1 MPGGIFHPGIL
12 ISSENSE
19 HFIQLQPMLRLV
31 CPDGDVIIP
40 KRDDILAKMELFKRR
55 PELADAR
62 SYELDCRASV
72 KSVNLLLGRLY
83 DESEKVAITEDNFS
97 ELRSLCRE
105 LGFSGLDKELDS
117 YESDSTIRPRR
128 QFTCP
133 ARSINPIFDGI
144 ISYLTRECGGNVHDK
159 GIVNITS
166 SSVNSECTEPRHVA
180 DLLAESWFQPKHE
193 PGGWICY
200 DFKERRVI
208 PTSFTVQWTDGLYPN
223 HFSLEVSNDQES
235 WTEVHHVTG
244 YVTVDFK
251 HTIHPWDA
259 VDNIQVS
266 NVPSEGFRFIRLR
279 VSEQNCPGAWDFGLA
294 ALEIFGTLFE
304 K

>member
-1 MPGGIFHPGIL
+1 
-12 ISSENSE
+12 
-19 HFIQLQPMLRLV
+19 MLRLV
-31 CPDGDVIIP
+31 CRDGEVIIP
-40 KRDDILAKMELFKRR
+40 KIDDILAKMELFKRR

-62 SYELDCRASV
+62 SYEPDCRATV
-72 KSVNLLLGRLY
+72 ESVNLLLSRLY
-83 DESEKVAITEDNFS
+83 DESEKVTITEDNFS

-128 QFTCP
+128 QFTYP
-133 ARSINPIFDGI
+133 TREINPLFDGI
-144 ISYLTRECGGNVHDK
+144 INYLTRECGGNVHDK

-166 SSVNSECTEPRHVA
+166 SSEDGLHEPKHVA
-180 DLLAESWFQPKHE
+180 DFRNAYWFVPKKE
-193 PGGWICY
+193 PCGWICY

-208 PTSFTVQWTDGLYPN
+208 PTSFTVQWAGDLAGLTPT

-235 WTEVHHVTG
+235 WTEVHHVDNYT
-244 YVTVDFK
+244 TLAFK
-251 HTIHPWDA
+251 HTINSFED
-259 VDNIQVS
+259 VSNIPVS

-279 VSEQNCPGAWDFGLA
+279 ATEENGPLSWDFGLA
-294 ALEIFGTLFE
+294 SLEIFGTLFE

>member
-1 MPGGIFHPGIL
+1 
-12 ISSENSE
+12 
-19 HFIQLQPMLRLV
+19 MLRLV
-31 CPDGDVIIP
+31 CPDGEVIIP

-62 SYELDCRASV
+62 SYEPDCKATV
-72 KSVNLLLGRLY
+72 ESVNLLLSRLY
-83 DESEKVAITEDNFS
+83 DESEKVTITEDNFS

-133 ARSINPIFDGI
+133 TRSINPIFDGI
-144 ISYLTRECGGNVHDK
+144 INYLTRECGGNVHDK

-166 SSVNSECTEPRHVA
+166 SSVRLKDLREPKHAA
-180 DLLAESWFQPKHE
+180 DFWTDSWFQSDRD

-208 PTSFTVQWTDGLYPN
+208 PTSFTVLWTDPDEAGWLED
-223 HFSLEVSNDQES
+223 FSLEVSNDQES
-235 WTEVHHVTG
+235 WTEVHHVPYFVG
-244 YVTVDFK
+244 GDFNQK
-251 HTIHPWDA
+251 MA
-259 VDNIQVS
+259 RGALVGNIPVS
-266 NVPSEGFRFIRLR
+266 HIPGDGFRFIRLR
-279 VSEQNCPGAWDFGLA
+279 AEGKPFLDDFGIC